1 MEEGKQRKVWLWHE
15 HVWRKWK
22 FHGRNGFSWTFPSW
36 RRSQK
41 QCLIE
46 TTPSQSQSVIRSIL
60 SFQPLIP
67 TVTHSFQSLYSIIYF
82 NFKCSLCFIN
92 ICDEVYSGKHL
103 KLPKFMYWSRQ
114 ARETKWTAWQ
124 LIYSSLYF
132 HAPLLSRY
140 SVICAF
146 DHNNTRALQH
156 FVMLLTFFSTLAWS
170 FVPKV
175 CSFSNSLTPVVFFF
189 LLNKLRGASSF
200 LSPSVLS
207 PKQK

>member
-132 HAPLLSRY
+132 HAPLTLLCNLRFRSQ
-140 SVICAF
+140 
-146 DHNNTRALQH
+146 QH
-156 FVMLLTFFSTLAWS
+156 KGITTLRDVTHIFLYTCMVFRS
-170 FVPKV
+170 Q
-175 CSFSNSLTPVVFFF
+175 SL
-189 LLNKLRGASSF
+189 
-200 LSPSVLS
+200 
-207 PKQK
+207 